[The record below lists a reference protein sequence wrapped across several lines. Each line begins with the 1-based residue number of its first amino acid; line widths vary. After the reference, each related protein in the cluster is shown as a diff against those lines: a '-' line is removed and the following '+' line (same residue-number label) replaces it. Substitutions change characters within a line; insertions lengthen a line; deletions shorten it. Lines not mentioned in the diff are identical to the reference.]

1 MKLQYAAI
9 SLRGT
14 HHEANEDRALVG
26 MRSLPP
32 ESDAVVCGEDEA
44 SRAFIVFDGVGGH
57 GGGAQAAGAALAGFS
72 LACAQAGLQPGNAG
86 NAMRT
91 PPSTRQPGKP
101 IEESEDTPGSH
112 RSPDHRDEH
121 GYAHALVPE
130 NLAPNMHDFATLSEE
145 GHASYEG
152 EHSPEQGSH
161 APEQGGHAPG
171 QGGHASE
178 QEIHAPEQEAAAWR
192 GKLAC
197 VLRSANDAIL
207 EARHRGERIGFC
219 AAAGVAFD
227 EQGRAHTFHSGDVRA
242 YRYRAP
248 YAMRLTH
255 DHSLAEQWRD
265 EHPGQPVPDDIAH
278 TITRSLGHPV
288 PGAHINDRAWPF
300 DLANPMP
307 IANGDIYAV
316 CSDGIWEYIAE
327 EDFEQALDGVAS
339 PAGLA
344 DALSAIATDARE
356 RGSYDDATII
366 AVRVA
371 EQCDE

>member
-72 LACAQAGLQPGNAG
+72 LACAQAGLQPGNA
-86 NAMRT
+86 MRT
-91 PPSTRQPGKP
+91 PPSTQQPGKP
-101 IEESEDTPGSH
+101 MEESESTPH
-112 RSPDHRDEH
+112 ADRRLSPEDEC
-121 GYAHALVPE
+121 GYANARESRAFASGKCDPA
-130 NLAPNMHDFATLSEE
+130 APAEE
-145 GHASYEG
+145 ER
-152 EHSPEQGSH
+152 
-161 APEQGGHAPG
+161 
-171 QGGHASE
+171 ASE
-178 QEIHAPEQEAAAWR
+178 QETEWL
-192 GKLAC
+192 GGLAC
-197 VLRSANDAIL
+197 ALRAANDIVL

-278 TITRSLGHPV
+278 TITRSLGHPI
-288 PGAHINDRAWPF
+288 PSAHINDRAWPF

-316 CSDGIWEYIAE
+316 CSDGIWEYIEE

-344 DALSAIATDARE
+344 DALSAIATEARE